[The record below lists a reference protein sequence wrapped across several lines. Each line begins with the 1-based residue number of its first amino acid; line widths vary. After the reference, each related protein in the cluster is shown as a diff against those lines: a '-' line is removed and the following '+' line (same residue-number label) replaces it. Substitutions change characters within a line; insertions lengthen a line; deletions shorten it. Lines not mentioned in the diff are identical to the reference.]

1 MSEEKRY
8 TAAEWR
14 EKLRQYKENR
24 RIKDEQRWRRNNPH
38 EARRNDDQRSLN
50 VLENALHGL
59 RKEYAVLLLRS
70 TQEIDRLRSRV
81 EELEAQATH
90 GV

>member
-1 MSEEKRY
+1 MSEGRRY

-14 EKLRQYKENR
+14 EKLRQYRANK
-24 RIKDEQRWRRNNPH
+24 RIKEEQEWRRNNPH

-50 VLENALHGL
+50 VLENALHDL
-59 RKEYAVLLLRS
+59 RKEYADLLLRS

-81 EELEAQATH
+81 EELEAQATPR
-90 GV
+90 V